1 MLRPP
6 LKRPNLDSDRTI
18 ALSNYLPQHTNYLT
32 MGYGLYLYGIFPAPG
47 PQNLELEG
55 LDKQPVKSHTIDKFT
70 FLYSEAQ
77 QERYLASRRNL
88 LGHERVLEQS
98 MMAGHRT
105 LLPLQFGLI
114 ISEWNDVISQ
124 LIQPKQ
130 EALQQLFAKLDGH
143 REVGVKVFWEE
154 AAELEML
161 MAENEKLRAE
171 RDRLEGKN
179 LSMDEVL
186 YIGQA
191 IEQAVRDRK
200 EAIVQVFQD
209 ALTVLAVESV
219 ENDLLTSAM
228 IYNAAYLIPWDAESK
243 FSAKVEA
250 LDAQFH
256 DRLRIRYNNFT
267 APFNFAQL

>member
-1 MLRPP
+1 
-6 LKRPNLDSDRTI
+6 
-18 ALSNYLPQHTNYLT
+18 

-47 PQNLELEG
+47 PQTLELEG
-55 LDKQPVKSHTIDKFT
+55 LDKQPVKSYTVDQFT
-70 FLYSEAQ
+70 FLYSDAQ

-88 LGHERVLEQS
+88 LGHERVLEQA
-98 MMAGHRT
+98 MTAGYRT

-114 ISEWNDVISQ
+114 ISDWKDVIRQ
-124 LIQPKQ
+124 LIEPKH
-130 EALQQLFAKLDGH
+130 EALQQLFTKLEGR
-143 REVGVKVFWEE
+143 REVGVKVFWQED
-154 AAELEML
+154 AELEMM
-161 MAENEKLRAE
+161 MAENEKLSSE

-200 EAIVQVFQD
+200 EDITQVFRD
-209 ALTVLAVESV
+209 ALTPLAVESV

-228 IYNAAYLIPWDAESK
+228 IFNAAYLIPWDAEPN